1 MNNFIGLKIQIYP
14 TEEQKQEIKRN
25 FGIARYMYNYGINE
39 EEREYSERNNFLNK
53 YDLNK
58 RFTEFKNRKEN
69 SWLLEY
75 DATTMKIILF
85 DVVNAFKRYFKKISE
100 YPRLKLKKSIY
111 QQYPIRPERMSIY
124 EDHIRIPGIKT
135 DIACGNI
142 PHPYCI
148 GKGYVSK
155 NNLEYRKY
163 RASRIIYDGVH
174 YYLTFEMDISEN
186 INISSYEKYHDIN
199 ETKPYSDTIGIDF
212 GFSKKNWIVDSNG
225 NHIHL
230 PDSSKEDKKIKHLQR
245 KLNRQ
250 IRTSKTKKR
259 SKNREKTIKEI
270 NKYYKR
276 IAHRK
281 ENTIH
286 NYISHEIIQ
295 RKPLAVVI
303 EDITTTDFLIKA
315 RYDIPAYQRNKYNSN
330 IFQHC
335 LYKFQTF
342 LKYKC
347 NKNGIKLIRADRQ
360 FPSSKRCNSCGHE
373 QDIGKHK
380 VYKCPVCGMLMN
392 RDENAAKNLALYPTL
407 VCESI
412 I

>member
-1 MNNFIGLKIQIYP
+1 MVQIIDNLKCYRHSNFHIEFILKGGVEIMNNFIGLKIQIYP

-199 ETKPYSDTIGIDF
+199 ET
-212 GFSKKNWIVDSNG
+212 
-225 NHIHL
+225 NHTL
-230 PDSSKEDKKIKHLQR
+230 
-245 KLNRQ
+245 
-250 IRTSKTKKR
+250 
-259 SKNREKTIKEI
+259 
-270 NKYYKR
+270 
-276 IAHRK
+276 
-281 ENTIH
+281 
-286 NYISHEIIQ
+286 IQ
-295 RKPLAVVI
+295 
-303 EDITTTDFLIKA
+303 
-315 RYDIPAYQRNKYNSN
+315 
-330 IFQHC
+330 
-335 LYKFQTF
+335 
-342 LKYKC
+342 
-347 NKNGIKLIRADRQ
+347 
-360 FPSSKRCNSCGHE
+360 
-373 QDIGKHK
+373 
-380 VYKCPVCGMLMN
+380 
-392 RDENAAKNLALYPTL
+392 
-407 VCESI
+407 
-412 I
+412 